1 MVTSSFPLFRFALV
15 VLLVVATLVAFHFS
29 GSVNS
34 VTESGVVMELPTC
47 VGGFSGTDQPLS
59 EGEKFVLPKDTEIV
73 KKTYS
78 DSTGDAV
85 NAQIVLAGSEK
96 RSIHRP
102 ELCLPAQG
110 WSINK
115 REIVPV
121 TLADGRSISV
131 MEVSISRAVET
142 SPGITHPLNS
152 YYDYWFVGNGVS
164 TPSHVTRILLNS
176 WDRVVHHKNH
186 RWAYVAVSAP
196 VLEGFKREGKNAEQT
211 KKMITEFISQ
221 MAPGVMKYDGAKAKN
236 SKQPRD

>member
-73 KKTYS
+73 KKAYS
-78 DSTGDAV
+78 DAAGNAV

-121 TLADGRSISV
+121 TLSDGRRISV

-142 SPGITHPLNS
+142 SPGVTHPLNS
-152 YYDYWFVGNGVS
+152 YYAYWFVGNGVS

-176 WDRVVHHKNH
+176 WDRVVHHRNH

-196 VLEGFKREGKNAEQT
+196 VLEGFKRGGKNAEET
-211 KKMITEFISQ
+211 KKMIAEFISK
-221 MAPGVMKYDGAKAKN
+221 MAPGVMKSEGAKAQTPNK
-236 SKQPRD
+236 

>member
-1 MVTSSFPLFRFALV
+1 MATSSFPLFRFALV
-15 VLLVVATLVAFHFS
+15 VLLAVAMLLAFHFS
-29 GSVNS
+29 SSVNS
-34 VTESGVVMELPTC
+34 VTESGVMMELPSC
-47 VGGFSGTDQPLS
+47 VDGFYGKDQPLS
-59 EGEKFVLPKDTEIV
+59 EGEKFVLPKDTEIL